1 MHEVSPSGFFGGTP
15 GLKLMW
21 TVRDAEHIVILIS
34 IAGGLFCARV
44 WSVVAVT
51 AIAALL
57 FPTLLTLFVSPDWKR
72 LGFERYFEMQAG
84 NFIALGAY
92 YMVICGVFAFGAHL
106 LRRAI
111 GIAVRRSRRPSDQGK
126 V

>member
-1 MHEVSPSGFFGGTP
+1 
-15 GLKLMW
+15 MW

-44 WSVVAVT
+44 WSVAAVT

-57 FPTLLTLFVSPDWKR
+57 FPTLLTLFVSPEWSR
-72 LGFERYFEMQAG
+72 LGFERYFQMQAG
-84 NFIALGAY
+84 NFIALAAY

-111 GIAVRRSRRPSDQGK
+111 GIVVRSVRRSRRPSDQGK

>member
-1 MHEVSPSGFFGGTP
+1 MRAGLVSGG
-15 GLKLMW
+15 GYSDC
-21 TVRDAEHIVILIS
+21 R
-34 IAGGLFCARV
+34 
-44 WSVVAVT
+44 SVVSDAAGAVRV
-51 AIAALL
+51 ARLE
-57 FPTLLTLFVSPDWKR
+57 R

-84 NFIALGAY
+84 NFVALAAY

-111 GIAVRRSRRPSDQGK
+111 GIVIRLVRRSRRPSDQGK

>member
-84 NFIALGAY
+84 NFIALA
-92 YMVICGVFAFGAHL
+92 
-106 LRRAI
+106 AI
-111 GIAVRRSRRPSDQGK
+111 TW
-126 V
+126 

>member
-1 MHEVSPSGFFGGTP
+1 
-15 GLKLMW
+15 MW
-21 TVRDAEHIVILIS
+21 TVSDAEQIVILIS

-44 WSVVAVT
+44 WSVAAVT

-72 LGFERYFEMQAG
+72 LGFERYFEMQTG
-84 NFIALGAY
+84 NFIALSGY

-111 GIAVRRSRRPSDQGK
+111 GIVVRLVRRARLPSDQ

>member
-1 MHEVSPSGFFGGTP
+1 MIALLCFFLTLFASP
-15 GLKLMW
+15 
-21 TVRDAEHIVILIS
+21 
-34 IAGGLFCARV
+34 FCARV
-44 WSVVAVT
+44 WSVRR
-51 AIAALL
+51 LQRL
-57 FPTLLTLFVSPDWKR
+57 PLCCFPLFVSPDWKR

-84 NFIALGAY
+84 NFMALAGY

>member
-1 MHEVSPSGFFGGTP
+1 
-15 GLKLMW
+15 MW

-44 WSVVAVT
+44 WSVAAVT

-57 FPTLLTLFVSPDWKR
+57 FPTLLALFVSPDWKR
-72 LGFERYFEMQAG
+72 
-84 NFIALGAY
+84 NFVALAAY

-111 GIAVRRSRRPSDQGK
+111 GIVVRSVRRSRRPSDQGK

>member
-1 MHEVSPSGFFGGTP
+1 
-15 GLKLMW
+15 MW

-84 NFIALGAY
+84 NFIALIRPGTSSWWRLQR
-92 YMVICGVFAFGAHL
+92 L
-106 LRRAI
+106 LLCCFRRWLVMPQHA
-111 GIAVRRSRRPSDQGK
+111 
-126 V
+126 

>member
-1 MHEVSPSGFFGGTP
+1 
-15 GLKLMW
+15 MW
-21 TVRDAEHIVILIS
+21 TVSDAEHIVILIS

-44 WSVVAVT
+44 WSVAAVT

-84 NFIALGAY
+84 NFIALAAY
-92 YMVICGVFAFGAHL
+92 YMAICGVFAFGAHL

-111 GIAVRRSRRPSDQGK
+111 GVVVRLVRRSHRPSDQGK

>member
-1 MHEVSPSGFFGGTP
+1 M
-15 GLKLMW
+15 L
-21 TVRDAEHIVILIS
+21 TVKDAEHIVMLLS
-34 IAGGLFCARV
+34 IVGGLFCARV
-44 WSVVAVT
+44 WSVAAVT

-57 FPTLLTLFVSPDWKR
+57 FPTLLALFVSPDWKR

-84 NFIALGAY
+84 NFVALAAY

-111 GIAVRRSRRPSDQGK
+111 GIVVRLVRKRHRAGE
-126 V
+126 